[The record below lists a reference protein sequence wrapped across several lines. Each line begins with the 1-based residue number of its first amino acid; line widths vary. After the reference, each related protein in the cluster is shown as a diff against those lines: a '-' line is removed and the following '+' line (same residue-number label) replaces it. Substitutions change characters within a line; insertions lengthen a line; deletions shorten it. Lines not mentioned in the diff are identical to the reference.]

1 MLPEPQETST
11 TPAISEEQHESSEI
25 LQLTSTQLE
34 DQQKSPEVLQT
45 PSTLIEDQLESSEL
59 HRPLVRTQE
68 EVITSPMDEQ
78 TPSATQKSPIS
89 PTNTAAPTDLSN
101 SSEAHQSLPHNH
113 QTTSGVQQSTS
124 GPTNHHSIPSESF
137 GTPSQEDRS
146 ILSDVPQKVSTPS
159 QEQSARQELQQS
171 PMTDEN
177 IQDQPTVITADEYR
191 PASLIGKFMLNLL
204 DNSDN
209 LYVNFLFAE
218 EVDGE
223 KQLPGSSE
231 AYGDSVE
238 LEDSSAIE
246 EHETNQ
252 TEKEESSSFDLS
264 KPSLEKTIN
273 PSENNESILL
283 EEDVIKTEEQISS
296 SDQNETEEDGK
307 IGYLSSSGYYG
318 TLNDSTHLTYKQSSN
333 KTSLKDVED
342 DGVDLVGGK
351 FD

>member
-1 MLPEPQETST
+1 
-11 TPAISEEQHESSEI
+11 
-25 LQLTSTQLE
+25 
-34 DQQKSPEVLQT
+34 
-45 PSTLIEDQLESSEL
+45 
-59 HRPLVRTQE
+59 
-68 EVITSPMDEQ
+68 
-78 TPSATQKSPIS
+78 
-89 PTNTAAPTDLSN
+89 
-101 SSEAHQSLPHNH
+101 
-113 QTTSGVQQSTS
+113 
-124 GPTNHHSIPSESF
+124 
-137 GTPSQEDRS
+137 
-146 ILSDVPQKVSTPS
+146 LSDVPQKVSTPS

-171 PMTDEN
+171 PMADEN
-177 IQDQPTVITADEYR
+177 IQDQSTSVTADEYR

-204 DNSDN
+204 DNLDS
-209 LYVNFLFAE
+209 LYDNFLFAE

-223 KQLPGSSE
+223 NQLPGSSE

-238 LEDSSAIE
+238 LEDSPAIE

-264 KPSLEKTIN
+264 KPLLEKTIN

-283 EEDVIKTEEQISS
+283 EEDIIKTEEQISS

-318 TLNDSTHLTYKQSSN
+318 TLNDSTHLTYHELN